1 MRKNVGNCVI
11 LKAVARL
18 GRGWSA
24 RGHSGHRA
32 RLLATLPRSERMF
45 AHRSRTSACEAA
57 VDAHACRLAWYTAS
71 QPVTYR
77 SARLAVGLVRSYPRH
92 V

>member
-1 MRKNVGNCVI
+1 MRKNTGNCVI
-11 LKAVARL
+11 LRAMARL
-18 GRGWSA
+18 GRGRPA
-24 RGHSGHRA
+24 RGHGGHGA
-32 RLLATLPRSERMF
+32 RLLAMLPRSERMF
-45 AHRSRTSACEAA
+45 AHRRRTSASEAA